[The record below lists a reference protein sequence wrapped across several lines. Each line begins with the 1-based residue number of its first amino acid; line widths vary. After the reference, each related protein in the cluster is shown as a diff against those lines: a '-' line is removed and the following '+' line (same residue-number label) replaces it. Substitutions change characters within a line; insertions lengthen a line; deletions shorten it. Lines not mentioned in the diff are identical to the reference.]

1 MTIELKYKLEIDGKK
16 ILHRIEKR
24 IEGVQGQV
32 DLQVMK
38 DSNLFCPRDVGTLQ
52 SSVLIASELGSG
64 VLVWDSPYARRQYY
78 EAPNKSLDKNPK
90 AQMKWFEVA
99 KSLYKKDWVRLAQR
113 EYNQ

>member
-1 MTIELKYKLEIDGKK
+1 MTIDIKLEMDSNKLLQK
-16 ILHRIEKR
+16 IEKR
-24 IEGVQGQV
+24 VNGVQRNL